1 MPEARLEEVLGGVVE
16 DCVNSVGV
24 DLNTASPSL
33 LSYVAG
39 LNKGIAKEIV
49 NYRAKQPF
57 KKREDLLSVKKLG
70 AKAFEQCAGFLRI
83 VGGNVLDN
91 TGVHPESYPAVEKL
105 LAVTGYTLDDVAN
118 GKIGDIRAKI
128 DAKGIDNVA
137 KECGVGVP
145 TIQDI
150 VTELVKPGRD
160 IRDSLPKPILRS
172 DLMDLSDLKEGM
184 EINGT
189 VRNVIDFGVFVDIGV
204 HQDGLVHISQIS
216 DNYIKHP
223 SDVLKVGDLVKV
235 KVLGV
240 DTIKKKISL
249 TMKTTELPH
258 GIAVGNQKTDRERKQ
273 GRRDAERKREEKKEL
288 SKDQL
293 HELLMKKFGR

>member
-1 MPEARLEEVLGGVVE
+1 MPT
-16 DCVNSVGV
+16 
-24 DLNTASPSL
+24 LN
-33 LSYVAG
+33 
-39 LNKGIAKEIV
+39 
-49 NYRAKQPF
+49 
-57 KKREDLLSVKKLG
+57 
-70 AKAFEQCAGFLRI
+70 
-83 VGGNVLDN
+83 
-91 TGVHPESYPAVEKL
+91 
-105 LAVTGYTLDDVAN
+105 
-118 GKIGDIRAKI
+118 
-128 DAKGIDNVA
+128 
-137 KECGVGVP
+137 
-145 TIQDI
+145 DI
-150 VTELVKPGRD
+150 VAELLKPGRD

-240 DTIKKKISL
+240 DTVKKKISL

-258 GIAVGNQKTDRERKQ
+258 GIAVENQKTDRERKQ
-273 GRRDAERKREEKKEL
+273 GRKDAEKKRDNARKEL
-288 SKDQL
+288 SNDELK
-293 HELLMKKFGR
+293 ELLLKKFGR